1 MPCLGMGVQIL
12 EAKDTFDVTL
22 FALGPIKLRRGPRE
36 LGGGELRT
44 DLINQQFGQMLG
56 LKMSGGLNF
65 EMFQRSHESKLK

>member
-36 LGGGELRT
+36 LGRRELRS
-44 DLINQQFGQMLG
+44 DLISKQLGQSLVCG
-56 LKMSGGLNF
+56 THVEPIF
-65 EMFQRSHESKLK
+65 EMFQRKLS